1 MKRYFIILYLITL
14 SVAIHAQTLQDTIA
28 KIDSIFSRY
37 KKGNPGCQ
45 IAICRNGKLILSKA
59 WGMADIERMV
69 PLTTNSIL
77 EAGSISKQFT
87 AAAILLL
94 EQQKKLS
101 LNDDVR
107 KYIPELPDYG
117 KTIRINHL
125 IHHTSGLKDWG
136 DIAEITG
143 WPRTTK
149 TYSNT
154 DALQIICQQSTLN
167 NYPGEEMLYSNTN
180 YNLLAIIVERVSG
193 MSLAE
198 FTNKY
203 IFVPASMNHTQ
214 WRTNYKSIVSERA
227 LAYTK
232 IENGYETDMPNENA
246 YGNAGLLT
254 TSEDLIKWNEFYLNG
269 KLGTSSLL
277 KKQLALDT
285 LNNGEI
291 NHFAAG
297 LYVHKKN
304 GLNCIN
310 YSGAT
315 AGYRCYL
322 AFYPKLNLSI
332 AFLSNT
338 SEFGSGSAVKEI
350 VHVFTG
356 KNETSETI
364 DKKDNVVLSN
374 NKVFIGWYKN
384 VNSGQGLYFQIKDN
398 ELNLFEN
405 TPLKQI
411 NESKFGLGNIHFS
424 FEKDKQLKVVRPNEF
439 GAGTIDTLNY
449 IKITEKSSEK
459 NENEYLGDY
468 YSKDAL
474 TSSTIIL
481 NDSNQLVLI
490 LKPGEMLKLTPTYM
504 DGFYVDNLESDLYFK
519 RDENNRIT
527 KMYISEQ
534 RARNVEFDKIKK

>member
-1 MKRYFIILYLITL
+1 MTL
-14 SVAIHAQTLQDTIA
+14 SVVINAQPLQDTIA
-28 KIDSIFSRY
+28 KIDSIFFRY

-45 IAICRNGKLILSKA
+45 LSISRNGKIILSKA
-59 WGMADIERMV
+59 WGTADLERKI
-69 PLTTNSIL
+69 PLSTNSIL

-101 LNDDVR
+101 INDDVR

-117 KTIRINHL
+117 KTIRIKHL

-136 DIAEITG
+136 DIAEISG

-154 DALQIICQQSTLN
+154 DALQIICRQRTLN
-167 NYPGEEMLYSNTN
+167 NFPGEEMLYSNSN
-180 YNLLAIIVERVSG
+180 YNMLAIIVERVSG

-203 IFVPASMNHTQ
+203 IFVPANMNHTQ

-269 KLGTSSLL
+269 KLETSSLL

-310 YSGAT
+310 YSGST

-322 AFYPKLNLSI
+322 ANYPQLNISI
-332 AFLSNT
+332 SFLSNT
-338 SEFGSGSAVKEI
+338 SEYGSGSAVQEI
-350 VHVFTG
+350 ENIFTG
-356 KNETSETI
+356 KNETSDVNNNT
-364 DKKDNVVLSN
+364 DNEVFSN
-374 NKVFIGWYKN
+374 NKIFIGWYKN
-384 VNSGQGLYFQIKDN
+384 VNSGQGLYFSIKNDT
-398 ELNLFEN
+398 LNLFEN
-405 TPLKQI
+405 SPLIQI
-411 NESKFGLGNIHFS
+411 NEREFILGNIHLN
-424 FEKDKQLKVVRPNEF
+424 FEKDNQLKVVRPNEF

-449 IKITEKSSEK
+449 IKITDNNSGK

-468 YSKDAL
+468 YSRDAL
-474 TSSTIIL
+474 TFSTIIL

-490 LKPGEMLKLTPTYM
+490 LKPGELLKLTSTYT

-534 RARNVEFDKIKK
+534 RARNVEFDKIEK